1 MQDLGEYREWLKA
14 LALTQIAADLRGR
27 IDPSD
32 IVQLTLCE
40 AVRDLPHSPDRTRPR
55 MMAWLR
61 TILRHNLIDAF
72 RSLKYTPR
80 ISLDDSLAM
89 TDANMSRFL
98 IADQS
103 AVSAGVERDERA
115 LELAERLKQLTPAQ
129 AEAILLKHCH
139 GMTVEE
145 ICRHMQRSPEAV
157 GGLLRHGLRRL
168 REIWPPDE

>member
-32 IVQLTLCE
+32 IVQHTLCD
-40 AVRDLPHSPDRTRPR
+40 ALRDLPASPDTNRPR

-72 RSLKYTPR
+72 RRLKYAPR
-80 ISLDDSLAM
+80 VSLDDSLAL
-89 TDANMSRFL
+89 TDGNMSRFL
-98 IADQS
+98 VADQS
-103 AVSAGVERDERA
+103 AVGARIERQERA
-115 LELAERLKQLTPAQ
+115 LVLAERLRQLTPAQ
-129 AEAILLKHCH
+129 AEAILLKHCQ
-139 GMTVEE
+139 GMSVDE
-145 ICRHMQRSPEAV
+145 ICRHMQRTPEAV

-168 REIWPPDE
+168 RESWPPEE

>member
-32 IVQLTLCE
+32 IVQHTLCD
-40 AVRDLPHSPDRTRPR
+40 ALRDLPAASDTNRPR

-72 RSLKYTPR
+72 RRLNYAPR
-80 ISLDDSLAM
+80 VSLDDSLAL
-89 TDANMSRFL
+89 TDGNMSRFL
-98 IADQS
+98 VADQS
-103 AVSAGVERDERA
+103 AVGARIERQERA
-115 LELAERLKQLTPAQ
+115 LVLAERLRQLTPAQ
-129 AEAILLKHCH
+129 AEAILLKHCQ
-139 GMTVEE
+139 GMSVDE
-145 ICRHMQRSPEAV
+145 ICRHMQRTPEAV

-168 REIWPPDE
+168 RENWPPEE

>member
-1 MQDLGEYREWLKA
+1 MEELGEYRDWLKA
-14 LALTQIAADLRGR
+14 LALTQIAVDLRGR

-40 AVRDLPHSPDRTRPR
+40 ALRDWSPSADHSRPR

-61 TILRHNLIDAF
+61 TILRHNLVDAF
-72 RSLKYTPR
+72 RRLRFAPR
-80 ISLDDSLAM
+80 VSLDDSLAQ

-98 IADQS
+98 VADQS
-103 AVSAGVERDERA
+103 AVGARMEREERA
-115 LELAERLKQLTPAQ
+115 LLLADRLRQLTPAQ

-139 GMTVEE
+139 GMSVEE
-145 ICRHMQRSPEAV
+145 ICQHMQRTPEAI

-168 REIWPPDE
+168 RENWPPED